1 MNLDELLKQ
10 VLGPFGALVI
20 LAVITY
26 YLMVALAK
34 SHDARFKL
42 LEEQARQCSESRV
55 QMRTELVGLQTEV
68 RELYKAMLRS
78 KQSGDTIGDFVN
90 KHDQKS

>member
-1 MNLDELLKQ
+1 MNFDDLLNR
-10 VLGPFGALVI
+10 LIGPFGALVI

-26 YLMVALAK
+26 YLMTALAR

-42 LEEQARQCSESRV
+42 LEEQARQCSESRL
-55 QMRTELVGLQTEV
+55 QMRSELVGLQTEV

-78 KQSGDTIGDFVN
+78 KQSGDSIGDFVN
-90 KHDQKS
+90 KHDQQT